1 MSKYNFEEDE
11 NDFGETRRLDSI
23 NEEVKRHEKNH
34 EKEEAEYLKHFQTEQ
49 IPQLQSSKKDKD
61 YQYPKQL
68 RPKIKNYADEFYYNE
83 KEEMRNSKQV
93 IPTVQKSYHKIQK
106 KETGY
111 KFLLLVFLGIF
122 IFMVVFFLVFLSMGG
137 KSSKNVNSPPV
148 IENNDQP
155 TQNITQM
162 PKEEEEKEKKELQQ
176 ELILIKEIKSNK
188 ELVVYDIANN
198 RSKTIKTDKTTEV
211 FDKNGKKIN
220 LSEISEGDIVKVS
233 LDDNNENEL
242 VVQIDYTNDMWIQE
256 QISGAKIQ
264 PNGKTIT
271 ISNKVYYYTDETL
284 FYYKDKPINPLKLN
298 EMDILS
304 LKGIDNKVWS
314 VNVLEYH
321 GYIVI
326 KNKDKIKDGTIQIDN
341 EKEIY
346 LSDIEKITV
355 SEGAHN
361 IIIKGSN
368 IEPYTADV
376 FIVADEEF
384 SIDLSDA
391 QAKTSV
397 LILKTNVENYQLYV
411 NGTSTNYSEP
421 LVLTQGEYN
430 LKITKDGYLPWEQ
443 KVNLLEPSME
453 VTANLME
460 EIKKGNLVISTE
472 PTAAYIYVDNQYIGV
487 SPIMVNL
494 EYGEHRFLVKM
505 DGYQD
510 ISSPV
515 TIDKEEETI
524 MVDLVA
530 DENFSE

>member
-23 NEEVKRHEKNH
+23 NEEVKKYEENH

-49 IPQLQSSKKDKD
+49 IQPSQKEYQQQPQ
-61 YQYPKQL
+61 
-68 RPKIKNYADEFYYNE
+68 PKIKRPSDEFYYNE
-83 KEEMRNSKQV
+83 KERIKNSAKTTR
-93 IPTVQKSYHKIQK
+93 TVQKPHYQAQK
-106 KETGY
+106 KESGY
-111 KFLLLVFLGIF
+111 KFLLLIFLGIF
-122 IFMVVFFLVFLSMGG
+122 IFMVVFLLVFLSIGG
-137 KSSKNVNSPPV
+137 KSTKNVTTPPV
-148 IENNDQP
+148 IEDNKQP
-155 TQNITQM
+155 TQDITQM
-162 PKEEEEKEKKELQQ
+162 PKEEEEKEKQLQQ
-176 ELILIKEIKSNK
+176 ELVLIKEINSNK
-188 ELVVYDIANN
+188 ELIVYDIVNN
-198 RSKTIKTDKTTEV
+198 KTETVKTDKATEI
-211 FDKNGKKIN
+211 FDENGKKIN
-220 LSEISEGDIVKVS
+220 LSEILEGDIVKVS
-233 LDDNNENEL
+233 LDDKNEL
-242 VVQIDYTNDMWIQE
+242 AVQIDYTNDMWVQQ
-256 QISGAKIQ
+256 QISGVKVQ

-271 ISNKVYYYTDETL
+271 VGNKVYYYTDATIFL
-284 FYYKDKPINPLKLN
+284 YKNKVIPPQKIN

-304 LKGIDNKVWS
+304 LKGMNNKVWF
-314 VNVLEYH
+314 VDVLEYH
-321 GYIVI
+321 GYITI
-326 KNKDKIKDGTIQIDN
+326 KNKDKIKDGTIQINN

-346 LSDIEKITV
+346 LSDVEKITV

-361 IIIKGSN
+361 IVIKGAN
-368 IEPYTADV
+368 IEPYTADI

-397 LILKTNVENYQLYV
+397 LILKTNVENYQFYM
-411 NGTSTNYSEP
+411 NGTSVNYSEP

-443 KVNLLEPSME
+443 KVNLTEPSME
-453 VTANLME
+453 ITANLTE

-472 PTAAYIYVDNQYIGV
+472 PTAAYVYVDNQYIGV
-487 SPIMVNL
+487 SPIMINL

-515 TIDKEEETI
+515 TINKEEETI

-530 DENFSE
+530 DENFSGQS